1 MKYWW
6 ASYLDDRR
14 VKLLGPWIHD
24 DSVTPFNAWKKI
36 RKDCE
41 FIVFPS
47 NTYNPQIAQQE
58 AIHIWNTPELKED
71 FLQTNI
77 SRTSTPQIIKSNLS
91 KSINE
96 EATAASVYRQRKVTA
111 DPTTAKLYEHIAGEE
126 DGHREEFTK
135 RLSEL
140 DSDKAK
146 IRYNALGGYMV

>member
-24 DSVTPFNAWKKI
+24 NSVAPFDAWKKL

-47 NTYNPQIAQQE
+47 NTYEDHIALQE
-58 AIHIWNTPELKED
+58 ATHIWNTPDLKEQ
-71 FLQTNI
+71 FLL
-77 SRTSTPQIIKSNLS
+77 SSVKSNLT
-91 KSINE
+91 KSITE

-111 DPTTAKLYEHIAGEE
+111 DLKTSSLYEEIASEE
-126 DGHREEFTK
+126 DGHREEFSK

-140 DSDKAK
+140 DADKAK
-146 IRYNALGGYMV
+146 IKYNALGGYMV